1 MSFSREIPQEI
12 KEQSRVQV
20 QNFLHEISGIE
31 FVMLCSS
38 DGFELATASKKN
50 LDNHGKIAAVSS
62 SIMAMVAA
70 FISEIQLVGCQAITL
85 DAENGKV
92 FLSAVN
98 HPQFPMV
105 LIAVTDNDLLIGQ
118 MRYHFQKLSEALAQ
132 MDFALASI

>member
-1 MSFSREIPQEI
+1 MSVLREIPQTL
-12 KEQSRVQV
+12 KDQSQL
-20 QNFLHEISGIE
+20 QLKNFLHEISGIT

-62 SIMAMVAA
+62 SIMAMVGA
-70 FISEIQLVGCQAITL
+70 FISEIKLVGCQAITL

-105 LIAVTDNDLLIGQ
+105 LIAVTDKDLLIGQ
-118 MRYHFQKLSEALAQ
+118 MRYHFQKLSETLAEL
-132 MDFALASI
+132 DFTMSSI

>member
-1 MSFSREIPQEI
+1 MSVLREIPQTL
-12 KEQSRVQV
+12 KDQSQLQL
-20 QNFLHEISGIE
+20 QNFLHEISGIT

-62 SIMAMVAA
+62 SIMAMVGA
-70 FISEIQLVGCQAITL
+70 FISEIKLVGCQAITL

-105 LIAVTDNDLLIGQ
+105 LIAVTDKDLLIGQ
-118 MRYHFQKLSEALAQ
+118 MRYHFQKLSEVLAEL
-132 MDFALASI
+132 DFTLSSI

>member
-1 MSFSREIPQEI
+1 MSVLREIPQSI
-12 KEQSRVQV
+12 KEQSQL
-20 QNFLHEISGIE
+20 QLQDFLHEISGIE

-70 FISEIQLVGCQAITL
+70 FISEIKLVGCQAITL

-105 LIAVTDNDLLIGQ
+105 LIAVTDKDLLIGQ
-118 MRYHFQKLSEALAQ
+118 MRYHFQKLSEVLAEL
-132 MDFALASI
+132 DFTMSSI

>member
-1 MSFSREIPQEI
+1 MSVLREIPQTL
-12 KEQSRVQV
+12 KDQSQLQL
-20 QNFLHEISGIE
+20 QNFLHEISGIT

-62 SIMAMVAA
+62 SIMAMVGA
-70 FISEIQLVGCQAITL
+70 FISEIKLVGCQAITL

-105 LIAVTDNDLLIGQ
+105 LIAVTDKDLLIGQ
-118 MRYHFQKLSEALAQ
+118 MRYHFQKLSEALAE
-132 MDFALASI
+132 

>member
-1 MSFSREIPQEI
+1 
-12 KEQSRVQV
+12 
-20 QNFLHEISGIE
+20 
-31 FVMLCSS
+31 
-38 DGFELATASKKN
+38 
-50 LDNHGKIAAVSS
+50 
-62 SIMAMVAA
+62 MAMVAA

-132 MDFALASI
+132 MDFAVASI